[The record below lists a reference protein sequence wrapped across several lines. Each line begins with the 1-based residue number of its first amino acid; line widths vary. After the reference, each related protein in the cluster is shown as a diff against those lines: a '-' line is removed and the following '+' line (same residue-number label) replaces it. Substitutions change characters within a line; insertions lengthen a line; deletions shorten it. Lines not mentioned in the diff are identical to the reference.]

1 MMMKELLIECLKR
14 AGKIQ
19 LSRFQNIDK
28 ISRKESISSIV
39 TEVDLECDKE
49 ITGII
54 QKGFPEHN
62 LLSEE
67 TGLRINDSEF
77 TWIIDPLDGTS
88 NYAAGLPWFGVLI
101 AVMKGN
107 IPYMAGAYIPFAD
120 KLYLA
125 ESGNGATLN
134 GEVLKIENK
143 NIEDVLFGFSMD
155 YTKDDNYLN
164 RGIEIYK
171 FLVKNARNVRTTN
184 SLIDLFNVAENTFG
198 GVINMYNG
206 IWDIAAPY
214 LIIKEAGGIVK
225 DIYGFELEF
234 KTDKNNIYK
243 NYPVITGSPLIV
255 ERVLKGILS

>member
-1 MMMKELLIECLKR
+1 MVWCFNC
-14 AGKIQ
+14 
-19 LSRFQNIDK
+19 S
-28 ISRKESISSIV
+28 
-39 TEVDLECDKE
+39 
-49 ITGII
+49 
-54 QKGFPEHN
+54 
-62 LLSEE
+62 
-67 TGLRINDSEF
+67 
-77 TWIIDPLDGTS
+77 
-88 NYAAGLPWFGVLI
+88 
-101 AVMKGN
+101 MKGN

-125 ESGNGATLN
+125 ESGNGSTLN
-134 GEVLKIENK
+134 GEFLKIENK

-171 FLVKNARNVRTTN
+171 FLVKNSRNVRTTN

>member
-1 MMMKELLIECLKR
+1 MMQELLIECLKR
-14 AGKIQ
+14 AGEIQ
-19 LSRFQNIDK
+19 LSRFHTIDK

-49 ITGII
+49 INGII
-54 QKGFPEHN
+54 QKGFPDHN
-62 LLSEE
+62 VLSEE
-67 TGLRINDSEF
+67 TGLKNNNSEY

-101 AVMKGN
+101 AVLKGN
-107 IPYMAGAYIPFAD
+107 VPFMAGAYIPFSD

-125 ESGNGATLN
+125 ESGKGASLN
-134 GEVLKIENK
+134 GKILKIENR
-143 NIEDVLFGFSMD
+143 NIDDSLFAFSID

-164 RGIEIYK
+164 RGVEIYK
-171 FLVKNARNVRTTN
+171 YLIKNTRNVRTTN
-184 SLIDLFNVAENTFG
+184 SLIDLLNVAENSFG

-206 IWDIAAPY
+206 IWDIAAPN

-234 KTDKNNIYK
+234 KTDESHIYK

-255 ERVLKGILS
+255 ERVIKEILT

>member
-19 LSRFQNIDK
+19 LSRFHNIDK

-54 QKGFPEHN
+54 QEGFPDHN

-120 KLYLA
+120 KLYLWP
-125 ESGNGATLN
+125 
-134 GEVLKIENK
+134 
-143 NIEDVLFGFSMD
+143 
-155 YTKDDNYLN
+155 
-164 RGIEIYK
+164 
-171 FLVKNARNVRTTN
+171 FL
-184 SLIDLFNVAENTFG
+184 
-198 GVINMYNG
+198 
-206 IWDIAAPY
+206 
-214 LIIKEAGGIVK
+214 
-225 DIYGFELEF
+225 F
-234 KTDKNNIYK
+234 KTAYIRHKFILRYHYPANQQHSKRWDKE
-243 NYPVITGSPLIV
+243 S
-255 ERVLKGILS
+255 